1 MTINNKFNIGDQ
13 VYVITDRNQNV
24 GMVTSI
30 MINPKDLVYFV
41 TRDSITERFFDFELS
56 EEENKLFTL

>member
-13 VYVITDRNQNV
+13 VYVVTDRNQNV

-41 TRDSITERFFDFELS
+41 TRD
-56 EEENKLFTL
+56 